1 MTQFV
6 KEVSLI
12 RVFFT
17 AKETAVSQARG
28 LLVNLLVLLGKARH
42 TTFLTPGSA
51 TRFEQRVE

>member
-12 RVFFT
+12 RGFLT
-17 AKETAVSQARG
+17 ANDTAVPQAHG

-42 TTFLTPGSA
+42 ATLLTPGSA